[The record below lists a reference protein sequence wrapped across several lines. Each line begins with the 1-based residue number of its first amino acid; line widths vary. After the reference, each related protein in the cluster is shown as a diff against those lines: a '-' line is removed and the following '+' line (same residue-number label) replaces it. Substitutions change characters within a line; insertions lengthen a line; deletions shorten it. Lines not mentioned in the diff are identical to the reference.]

1 MISDVKNFCVAG
13 GSFLN
18 SVANQKIIDLDIFDN
33 HFFVPAADDS
43 GISLGCA
50 FYGYFNF
57 HSKKGIFNLS
67 NREESAF
74 MGKKYNEKEIL
85 GALNEYS

>member
-1 MISDVKNFCVAG
+1 M
-13 GSFLN
+13 
-18 SVANQKIIDLDIFDN
+18 
-33 HFFVPAADDS
+33 
-43 GISLGCA
+43 A